1 MAFKLKK
8 SQVSWTRPLVW
19 VSIFVALNALG
30 GCASWVTRFLQPY
43 KFNLQQGNF
52 VSKEMVAQ
60 LRTGMTRDQVK
71 FTLGSPMVAS
81 VFHAEQWNYM
91 FYNRKPSGEIVER
104 YFTVYF
110 ENDKLAR
117 WAGDD
122 MPSELPQVKVEPP
135 KG

>member
-1 MAFKLKK
+1 MAITIKK
-8 SQVSWTRPLVW
+8 FRFSMRVSVLACA
-19 VSIFVALNALG
+19 FVALNALG
-30 GCASWVTRFLQPY
+30 GCAEWGLKLLQPY

-81 VFHAEQWNYM
+81 VFHADQWDYM
-91 FYNRKPSGEIVER
+91 FYNRKPSGQIVER

-110 ENDKLAR
+110 ESDKLAH
-117 WAGDD
+117 WVGDE
-122 MPSELPQVKVEPP
+122 MPSELPQTKTETP